1 MGENLPRVTA
11 VICTHNRAALLP
23 AALESLLAQ
32 SLPPTDYEILVIDNA
47 STDETPEIL
56 QRYLASATEVQLRT
70 AVQPLLGLSHARN
83 LAVEL
88 AAGEI
93 IAFLDDDAVAST
105 EWLAAL
111 LETYQLAPQAWAV
124 GGRIL
129 PIWEVPRPDWLQDKL
144 LGQLSLLDLGDQI
157 LELAPPQALYG
168 VNCSFRA
175 SVFAA
180 LGLFR
185 TDLGRRASQLWGSE
199 ESELQARIREH
210 HGAILYNPKALVWH
224 AIPASRL
231 RRRYFVRLAYYKGRD
246 RVRLLRSQSTWFHL
260 LGCWLRNGL
269 SVGHQWLRLGLA
281 PLDPT
286 RQLQALRAA
295 AGWAGFLVEF
305 LHSTWVH
312 SS

>member
-1 MGENLPRVTA
+1 MGENLPRLTA
-11 VICTHNRAALLP
+11 VICTHNRAAWLP

-47 STDETPEIL
+47 STDETPQIL

-93 IAFLDDDAVAST
+93 IAFMDDDAVAGT

-111 LETYQLAPQAWAV
+111 LETYQLIPQAWAV
-124 GGRIL
+124 GGKVL
-129 PIWEVPRPDWLQDKL
+129 PLWEVPRPDWLQDRF

-157 LELAPPQALYG
+157 LHLTPPRALYG
-168 VNCSFRA
+168 VNCSFRR
-175 SVFAA
+175 SVFAT

-199 ESELQARIREH
+199 ESELQARIRQH
-210 HGAILYNPKALVWH
+210 DGAILYNPKAQVWH
-224 AIPASRL
+224 AVPASRL

-246 RVRLLRSQSTWFHL
+246 RLRLLRPQSTWFHL
-260 LGCWLRNGL
+260 LGRLLRDGL

-281 PLDPT
+281 PLDPI
-286 RQLQALRAA
+286 RQLQALRAT

-305 LHSTWVH
+305 IHSTWVH